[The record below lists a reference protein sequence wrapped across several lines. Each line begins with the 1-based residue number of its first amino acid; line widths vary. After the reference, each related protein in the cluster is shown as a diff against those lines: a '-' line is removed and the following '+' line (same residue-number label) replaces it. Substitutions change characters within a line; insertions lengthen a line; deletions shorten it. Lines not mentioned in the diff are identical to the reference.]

1 MNFTIEI
8 EQEVNGRII
17 AEIPDLPGVL
27 VYGQS
32 RDEAIALAKVLALRV
47 LADRIENGESVPEMT
62 NVFSVAA

>member
-8 EQEVNGRII
+8 EQEDDGRII

-32 RDEAIALAKVLALRV
+32 RDEAIALAKALALRV
-47 LADRIENGESVPEMT
+47 LADRLEHGESVPEMT